1 MLLVNANG
9 KLTIFSPPSS
19 TIMSKFEGGFSS
31 HDSYGYGQMPSAF
44 PSIGGAA
51 PSAPP
56 FGFSG
61 APFGSHAFGGDIPSP
76 LDAEIQI
83 VLREIQS
90 EVHQLE
96 NSGEYGE
103 QLKNARRLLATEATK
118 LENNIDPEWLE
129 VDINKPI
136 KVSKKVLIPSFRHP
150 KFNFVGKVLGPK
162 GTTLQNIAKSYKC
175 HVYIL
180 GRGSTRDRTKEQEM
194 LTSGDPQYAHY
205 GGPLHVKV
213 ETTAPPAVAYQRVA
227 GVLAVLAE
235 LLQPVKDTHIE
246 GITTE
251 PNPNLNALEG
261 GGDSDGGGDSNGA
274 EGNGGEAGGPM
285 KGSSSGG
292 FKSAGA
298 PHVRGG
304 SFMRGGRGGSGP
316 PGGRGGMANRGGFG
330 SGRGRGT
337 PGGSRG
343 GGSRGGGQ
351 RGFQPY

>member
-1 MLLVNANG
+1 MLTFPSASNDGNLLHFSETLILLSPKQLCRSTKVAASHLMTPLGMVKCLLV
-9 KLTIFSPPSS
+9 IRPSVVLLRRVLPL
-19 TIMSKFEGGFSS
+19 MALAE
-31 HDSYGYGQMPSAF
+31 HRSAR
-44 PSIGGAA
+44 
-51 PSAPP
+51 
-56 FGFSG
+56 
-61 APFGSHAFGGDIPSP
+61 SP
-76 LDAEIQI
+76 LEAIF
-83 VLREIQS
+83 RS
-90 EVHQLE
+90 EMHQLE
-96 NSGEYGE
+96 TSGEYGE

-194 LTSGDPQYAHY
+194 LNSGDPQYAHY

-251 PNPNLNALEG
+251 PNPNLNAQEG
-261 GGDSDGGGDSNGA
+261 GGDSDGGGDTNGA
-274 EGNGGEAGGPM
+274 DGDEAGGPM
-285 KGSSSGG
+285 KSGPSGG
-292 FKSAGA
+292 FKPGGGL
-298 PHVRGG
+298 HGRGG
-304 SFMRGGRGGSGP
+304 GGPFMRGGRGGGSSL
-316 PGGRGGMANRGGFG
+316 GGRGGMVNRGGFG

-337 PGGSRG
+337 PGGGRG
-343 GGSRGGGQ
+343 GGGRGGGQ

>member
-1 MLLVNANG
+1 MSG
-9 KLTIFSPPSS
+9 KGRFVRDSYTNDSS
-19 TIMSKFEGGFSS
+19 VSRTIMSKYEGGGFSS
-31 HDSYGYGQMPSAF
+31 HDSFGYGQMPSGY
-44 PSIGGAA
+44 PSIGGSAA
-51 PSAPP
+51 PGAPP
-56 FGFSG
+56 YGFSG
-61 APFGSHAFGGDIPSP
+61 APFGSQTFGGEIPSP

-90 EVHQLE
+90 EMHQLE
-96 NSGEYGE
+96 TSGEYGE

-194 LTSGDPQYAHY
+194 LNSGDPQYAHY

-251 PNPNLNALEG
+251 PNPNLNAQEG
-261 GGDSDGGGDSNGA
+261 GGDSDGGGDANGA
-274 EGNGGEAGGPM
+274 DGDEAGGPICM
-285 KGSSSGG
+285 DVAVVALLCVVDVEEVAVSVVAVGWSIVAVSAAGVDAERPAVV
-292 FKSAGA
+292 AGA
-298 PHVRGG
+298 EAEEADREASNPTDCI
-304 SFMRGGRGGSGP
+304 SLF
-316 PGGRGGMANRGGFG
+316 
-330 SGRGRGT
+330 
-337 PGGSRG
+337 
-343 GGSRGGGQ
+343 
-351 RGFQPY
+351 